1 MPPKSQ
7 VEKIIADLQ
16 ALAEALGDASSLSE
30 LTARAKADYESCQKA
45 LKQIKTEVQEAKS
58 GLSQAQ
64 SAAEARFKQDMFTKQ
79 GELRDLTQRVE
90 AVRTELQKLTIEFN
104 TKTAQLTGINAAVD
118 DVKRR
123 LS

>member
-16 ALAEALGDASSLSE
+16 QLAQALGDASSLSE
-30 LTARAKADYESCQKA
+30 LTARAKADYESCQKTLA
-45 LKQIKTEVQEAKS
+45 QIKTEVREAQS
-58 GLSQAQ
+58 GLSKAQ
-64 SAAEARFKQDMFTKQ
+64 GDAEMRFKQDMFNKQ

-90 AVRTELQKLTIEFN
+90 VARTELQKLTTEFD